1 MIASLTGHLFSKG
14 PSQIILDVHGVGYQV
29 FIPLST
35 YFALP
40 SLHELLTLHTLTH
53 VRDDAIQLFG
63 FLTTPEKEAFIMLTG
78 ISGVGG
84 KLGLSVLSAL
94 SVSELIVAIQTED
107 AEKLA
112 SVPGIGKK
120 SAARIV
126 LELKDK
132 IEQLKVKLLGSS
144 PVLPLDHL
152 EGDAASAL
160 INLGYRSREVKEA
173 IAKARKTHALPLSL
187 DDLIREALK
196 LLSSQ

>member
-1 MIASLTGHLFSKG
+1 
-14 PSQIILDVHGVGYQV
+14 
-29 FIPLST
+29 
-35 YFALP
+35 
-40 SLHELLTLHTLTH
+40 
-53 VRDDAIQLFG
+53 
-63 FLTTPEKEAFIMLTG
+63 MLTG